1 MLTKS
6 DLKYLEQLMRL
17 VVKEETNDL
26 REKVEAIKH
35 LPTKDEFYQ
44 KEEQIVMSGQIA
56 DQVRRNLC

>member
-1 MLTKS
+1 
-6 DLKYLEQLMRL
+6 MRL